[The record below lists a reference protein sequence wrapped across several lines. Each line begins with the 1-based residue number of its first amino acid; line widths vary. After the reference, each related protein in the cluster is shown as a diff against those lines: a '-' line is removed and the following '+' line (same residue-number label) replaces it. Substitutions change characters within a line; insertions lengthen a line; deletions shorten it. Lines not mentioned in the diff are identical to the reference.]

1 MNFFHAVSVF
11 SSHTTSLRSAT
22 KTLSGSST
30 VARWLVLAVLM
41 LLPSL
46 ASAQEPCSED
56 PRYLLVTVV
65 SGDIYADGEAIID
78 LAVGPYMLDLCAGE
92 AISLSSHADGAEVVI
107 QYEPGSVQRII
118 VSETLTE
125 LCRAMSSCV
134 VVTDAD

>member
-11 SSHTTSLRSAT
+11 SSHPTSLRSAT

-30 VARWLVLAVLM
+30 VARWLVIAVLM
-41 LLPSL
+41 LLPSM

-65 SGDIYADGEAIID
+65 PGEVYLDGKVLLE
-78 LAVGPYMLDLCAGE
+78 LAVGPHLLDLCDGDVTMY
-92 AISLSSHADGAEVVI
+92 SHADGAEVANH
-107 QYEPGSVQRII
+107 YGEGSFQRRI
-118 VSETLTE
+118 VRETLTE